1 MPHRNP
7 GSGFSLPLN
16 PWNPSDPDVFRS
28 QPTGSAGGSV
38 HFRVTA
44 KGPFPPG
51 TTAI

>member
-1 MPHRNP
+1 MPPRNP

-16 PWNPSDPDVFRS
+16 PWNSSDPDVFRS

-38 HFRVTA
+38 RFRVTA
-44 KGPFPPG
+44 KEPSPPG